1 MLDKLR
7 RPGRSRKD
15 GRIKKIFT
23 TALFGLICLVF
34 VFIAPM
40 GVNIMGE
47 GVVAQVGSD
56 FIKSRELRMIEEN
69 LRYQYKSRLEQ
80 EDSDSASQLER
91 QIRSRAL
98 QELVRLY
105 LINYS
110 LKKEGHFLTDEEL
123 AFAIQSIPEF
133 QEKGRFLKTKYIA
146 LLKNINLNQARFEEN
161 ERRRLLANQW
171 QKTFQQA
178 VPANKLEKE
187 KNQARYQYKTQLR
200 YIELKAE
207 EVEEEQLEPFVLE
220 QNKQEIDRFLKQTQ
234 AKWEK
239 TNLFPLLLPLGVPI
253 AHNENIMKAVI
264 EQLPIKGLIP
274 KLIRDKDKLYI
285 VEILSFSEDSSNPED
300 KSLAGL
306 LNQSFE
312 KANRLFDSWLTVQ
325 RQNVKIKSNPDQI

>member
-15 GRIKKIFT
+15 GQIKKIFT

-40 GVNIMGE
+40 GINITGE

-80 EDSDSASQLER
+80 EDSDGAEQLER

-98 QELVRLY
+98 QELVRMY

-161 ERRRLLANQW
+161 ERRRLLANRW

-178 VPANKLEKE
+178 VPNNQLEKE

-207 EVEEEQLEPFVLE
+207 EIEEEQLEPFLLE
-220 QNKQEIDRFLKQTQ
+220 KNKQEIDRFLKQAQ

-239 TNLFPLLLPLGVPI
+239 TNSFPLLLPLGVPI

-264 EQLPIKGLIP
+264 EQLPVKGLIP

-285 VEILSFSEDSSNPED
+285 VEILSFSEDSSRSED
-300 KSLAGL
+300 QSLAGL
-306 LNQSFE
+306 LNQNFE

-325 RQNVKIKSNPDQI
+325 RENVKIKSNPDQI